1 MRVER
6 PVGIGR
12 VEEPT
17 VLIVRATAFLGDD
30 VDHAPDGVRPEADR
44 HDALVD
50 FDPLR
55 EVGRDIV
62 QPERAADALLRHAID
77 ENLDMLATETIQ

>member
-12 VEEPT
+12 VEEPA
-17 VLIVRATAFLGDD
+17 VLVAGASAFLGDD

-44 HDALVD
+44 HDTFVD
-50 FDPLR
+50 LDPLR

-77 ENLDMLATETIQ
+77 ENLDMLATEAIQ